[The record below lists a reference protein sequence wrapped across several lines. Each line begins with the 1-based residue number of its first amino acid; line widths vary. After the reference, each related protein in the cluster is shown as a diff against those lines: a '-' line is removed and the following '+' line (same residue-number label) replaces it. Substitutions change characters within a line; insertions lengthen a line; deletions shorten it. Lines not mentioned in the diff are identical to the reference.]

1 MSSDDADAGTPSSSS
16 SSPSPPPPP
25 REGRAA
31 YRDPPF
37 RWTAGTYRDPN
48 ASAREGSRG
57 EGRNERAERRAEW
70 GYGAFGRDVGAP
82 PGSDR
87 GGAGRNRWREF
98 MTGRFYGEFQEDLI
112 AARFDVGGGVA
123 VEEEEDEKR
132 GATGERGANL
142 DDDDDRG
149 AGAVR

>member
-1 MSSDDADAGTPSSSS
+1 MTSDAAAAGSPSSSPSSSS
-16 SSPSPPPPP
+16 SSPPPPPPP

-31 YRDPPF
+31 YRDSPS

-48 ASAREGSRG
+48 ASARGDDRADA
-57 EGRNERAERRAEW
+57 GRREW
-70 GYGAFGRDVGAP
+70 GYGAFGRDAY
-82 PGSDR
+82 GSDR

-98 MTGRFYGEFQEDLI
+98 MTGRFFGEFQEDLI

-123 VEEEEDEKR
+123 VEEEEEEEKR
-132 GATGERGANL
+132 GATGRGANF
-142 DDDDDRG
+142 DDDDDPG